1 MPFLQYGAGARS
13 DYPLTGERF
22 ILGYSE
28 TRRSFGG
35 VTHMFRTLKSVGEFW
50 CAARAFVTA
59 MTAIFC
65 ALFPQSSRA
74 DQGGIGFWLPGTF
87 GSLAATPMQPGLSM
101 SALYL
106 HSSVSAG
113 GDVAASRTIN
123 FPPNRPVNLSVNLDA
138 EIKGTADVVAF
149 GPTYVFA
156 TPVLGG
162 QFAITAL
169 GIAGRQQATIDA
181 TVTGALGP
189 IGFAAARSI
198 SDSRTAF
205 GDVFLQPTLRWNQ
218 GVNNYLVY
226 GMMNLPVGAYDPS
239 RLANLGLG
247 HWSIDG
253 GAGYTYF
260 DPKTGWEF
268 SAVAGVTYNFTNPY
282 LDYQNGIDGHLDWGF
297 SKFVS
302 KQVHI
307 GLVGYA
313 YQQLTADSGAGATLG
328 DFKSRVFAVGPQIGY
343 LFPVGDL
350 QGYLNLKGYKEFGA
364 EHRPEGWN
372 AWLTLAI
379 SPSEAKASPPVQ
391 RMITK

>member
-1 MPFLQYGAGARS
+1 
-13 DYPLTGERF
+13 
-22 ILGYSE
+22 
-28 TRRSFGG
+28 
-35 VTHMFRTLKSVGEFW
+35 
-50 CAARAFVTA
+50 
-59 MTAIFC
+59 
-65 ALFPQSSRA
+65 
-74 DQGGIGFWLPGTF
+74 
-87 GSLAATPMQPGLSM
+87 
-101 SALYL
+101 
-106 HSSVSAG
+106 
-113 GDVAASRTIN
+113 
-123 FPPNRPVNLSVNLDA
+123 LDA

-181 TVTGALGP
+181 TVTGALGL

-260 DPKTGWEF
+260 DQKTGWEF
-268 SAVAGVTYNFTNPY
+268 SAVAGATYNFTNPY

>member
-1 MPFLQYGAGARS
+1 
-13 DYPLTGERF
+13 
-22 ILGYSE
+22 
-28 TRRSFGG
+28 
-35 VTHMFRTLKSVGEFW
+35 MFRALERKTEFW
-50 CAARAFVTA
+50 RAAQSSVLVVTA
-59 MTAIFC
+59 LTC
-65 ALFPQSSRA
+65 WLLPEPSRA

-101 SALYL
+101 SALYI
-106 HSSVSAG
+106 HSFVSAG
-113 GDVAASRTIN
+113 GDVAASRAIH
-123 FPPNRPVNLSVNLDA
+123 FPNRSVNLSVNLNA

-169 GIAGRQQATIDA
+169 GVVGRQQATIDA

-189 IGFAAARSI
+189 IGFAAANSI

-218 GVNNYLVY
+218 GVNNYMIY
-226 GMMNLPVGAYDPS
+226 GMMNLPVGAYDSS

-253 GAGYTYF
+253 GGGYTYF

-268 SAVAGVTYNFTNPY
+268 SAVAGLTYNFTNPS
-282 LDYQNGIDGHLDWGF
+282 LDYQNGIDGHLDWGI
-297 SKFVS
+297 SKFIS

-313 YQQLTADSGAGATLG
+313 YQQLTADSGVGATLG

-343 LFPVGDL
+343 LFPVGDM

-372 AWLTLAI
+372 LWLTFAI
-379 SPSEAKASPPVQ
+379 SPAEPKTSPPAR
-391 RMITK
+391 RMVTK

>member
-1 MPFLQYGAGARS
+1 
-13 DYPLTGERF
+13 
-22 ILGYSE
+22 
-28 TRRSFGG
+28 
-35 VTHMFRTLKSVGEFW
+35 MFRTLVSVGEFW
-50 CAARAFVTA
+50 RAARAFVTA

-65 ALFPQSSRA
+65 ALLPQPLRA

-162 QFAITAL
+162 QFAVTAL

-268 SAVAGVTYNFTNPY
+268 SAVAGVTYNFVNTY

-379 SPSEAKASPPVQ
+379 SPSEAKTSPPVQ

>member
-1 MPFLQYGAGARS
+1 
-13 DYPLTGERF
+13 
-22 ILGYSE
+22 
-28 TRRSFGG
+28 
-35 VTHMFRTLKSVGEFW
+35 MFQALNDTDFW
-50 CAARAFVTA
+50 RAARAFVTA
-59 MTAIFC
+59 MMAIFC
-65 ALFPQSSRA
+65 ALLPQPSRA

-113 GDVAASRTIN
+113 GDVAASRAIR
-123 FPPNRPVNLSVNLDA
+123 FPNRSVNLSVDLNA

-189 IGFAAARSI
+189 IGFAAERSI
-198 SDSRTAF
+198 SDSGTAF

-226 GMMNLPVGAYDPS
+226 GMMNLPVGAYDSS
-239 RLANLGLG
+239 RLANLGCRHL
-247 HWSIDG
+247 SIDG
-253 GAGYTYF
+253 GGGYTYF

-268 SAVAGVTYNFTNPY
+268 SAVAGLTYNFTNPN
-282 LDYQNGIDGHLDWGF
+282 LDYQNGIDGHLDWGI

-313 YQQLTADSGAGATLG
+313 YQQLTADSGIGATLG
-328 DFKSRVFAVGPQIGY
+328 DFKSRVFAVGPQLGY
-343 LFPVGDL
+343 LFPVGDM
-350 QGYLNLKGYKEFGA
+350 QGYLNLKGYKEFDA
-364 EHRPEGWN
+364 EHRPDGWN
-372 AWLTLAI
+372 AWLTFAI
-379 SPSEAKASPPVQ
+379 SPSEPKASAPVR
-391 RMITK
+391 RMVTK